1 MIGASV
7 AKRATAFRQHGS
19 LARAG
24 LWLLVAIAVLAGL
37 IFGGLTWGP
46 NLMRHQIAAKVGESV
61 GREVSIGRI
70 EVSPL
75 LGRII
80 ITDLVVMRP
89 PAPRP
94 TVAVK
99 RLTVDVS
106 PLAYLKGRV
115 VVRDVQIEDVKA
127 RIVRHAPVG
136 FDISDIIERIQQ
148 RPASD
153 GKLEWE
159 LDRVSIDRGAFEFDD
174 QYVGKV
180 TQISDLSLTLHDL
193 SNRDDRRSAP
203 AKLDV
208 SLNLDGHPFSLNA
221 VSTPFADSR
230 VLKGHATLAD
240 LPLVSFLPYLNLPD
254 DIRPRSGTLGFKLGV
269 TLNADSPELISL
281 LEIQGKVG
289 VGEFSLIDGTGHER
303 VSVASL
309 AFALE
314 PSKPLGGALHASS
327 ITLDRPRLSLGR
339 RADGK
344 LLWPAP
350 LAVGK
355 PGHDAQKTAKATQVS
370 GPKSLQIDS
379 LRITGG
385 QIDWQDAALPAPLTL
400 RLEQLAVSAD
410 AITIP
415 DLAKPAVANG
425 KVHVEARLDDA
436 APLNAQLNAQLSAPP
451 SAQLSADL
459 SLDGQRGH
467 ADVSLQD
474 LSLPHFAPLAGP
486 GLKAKLESG
495 RLDAK
500 ATLNWDSAAPSW
512 SMTDGLITLSDLKLS
527 HANQPPATIGK
538 LTIRDVSADPV
549 VRHLELG
556 SVVLERSNLSVRRAS
571 NGRFNLQDWYVP
583 PAASAAL
590 ETTARPAT
598 SANSA
603 TPSAAAP
610 WTLLAKS
617 VEIDR
622 LELDYADSLI
632 DRERRLPRLTL
643 NAKASSVTLDP
654 SKSASFDATA
664 TLIDG
669 ARLSARGTVRPVP
682 LDVDA
687 QVQVRRASLTYVDP
701 YVEPYLN
708 LTIARGQLWSTG
720 RLRLSSTPGG
730 ELSRI
735 GFNGEVSFNEFSAL
749 DKVSSDDFL
758 RWSALVTPSVKVDW
772 RPARPGDSLIEVGDV
787 AVVDFY
793 ARVIL
798 SPAGRLNLRDIVV
811 DRKNDAAPISLTTV
825 QPDPNKPAD
834 GSEAAEAVATTTLP
848 TTALSTKTNVKT
860 PASAAPASPQPTL
873 RIGTIRIGGGNINF
887 TDNFIKPNYT
897 ANLTQLNG
905 SIDAIASDRSEP
917 SEVNVSGRVD
927 DDAPLEIT
935 GQFHPLPPNRLID
948 LRAVARGF
956 DLPKISPY
964 SGRWAGYS
972 IEKGKLSADVR
983 YRIDGDTLQASNK
996 LVINQL
1002 TFGPKVDSPSASK
1015 LPVLLAVSLLKDRN
1029 GNIDLDI
1036 PISGSLSDPQ
1046 FSVGSLIWKVIGN
1059 LIVKV
1064 VTSPFSF
1071 LASLGGGAANDISYI
1086 EFAPGNSTLDE
1097 EDRKRLDSLAKGL
1110 TERPAVSLEIAG
1122 YGDEA
1127 GDRIGMQQARLEQT
1141 LRALKFAE
1149 LRRANRSAEL
1159 PSIDAIMIDPA
1170 ERPAL
1175 LERAWRNA
1183 KLNPSMFGKPP
1194 PPEALEA
1201 QLLEHEVVT
1210 SADVKQV
1217 AQLRAQ
1223 TARDYLRDR
1232 KAISHDRLY
1241 LMAPRLPGPDD
1252 KLPPAR
1258 VSFEV
1263 K

>member
-1 MIGASV
+1 MARASV
-7 AKRATAFRQHGS
+7 EKRAAAVRQRGS

-46 NLMRHQIAAKVGESV
+46 NLMRHQIGAKVGELV
-61 GREVSIGRI
+61 GRDVNIGRI

-75 LGRII
+75 LGRIVM
-80 ITDLVVMRP
+80 TDLVVLRP
-89 PAPRP
+89 PSPKP
-94 TVAVK
+94 TLVAK
-99 RLTVDVS
+99 RLIVDVS
-106 PLAYLKGRV
+106 PLAYLHGRV
-115 VVRDVQIEDVKA
+115 VVRNVQIEDVKA
-127 RIVRHAPVG
+127 RIVRHAPFG

-148 RPASD
+148 RPSSD
-153 GKLEWE
+153 SKLEWE
-159 LDRVSIDRGAFEFDD
+159 LDRVSIDRGALEFDD
-174 QYVGKV
+174 QYVGKL
-180 TQISDLSLTLHDL
+180 TQISDLSLTLNEL
-193 SNRDDRRSAP
+193 SNRADRKSAP

-208 SLNLDGHPFSLNA
+208 RLNLDGHPFSLDA

-230 VLKGHATLAD
+230 VLKGHASLAD
-240 LPLVSFLPYLNLPD
+240 LPLVSLLPYLSLPN
-254 DIRPRSGTLGFKLGV
+254 DIRPRSGVLGFELGV

-281 LEIQGKVG
+281 LEIQGKAG
-289 VGEFSLIDGTGHER
+289 IGEFSLVDGSGHER
-303 VSVASL
+303 VSIASL
-309 AFALE
+309 ALALE
-314 PSKPLGGALHASS
+314 PSKPLGGAIHVSS
-327 ITLDRPRLSLGR
+327 IALDRPRLSLGR
-339 RADGK
+339 GADGR

-355 PGHDAQKTAKATQVS
+355 PGHDAKSTPAAPVP
-370 GPKSLQIDS
+370 GPKSLQLDS
-379 LRITGG
+379 IKIAGG
-385 QIDWQDAALPAPLTL
+385 EIDWQDAALAAPLTL
-400 RLEQLAVSAD
+400 RFDQLAVSTS

-415 DLAKPAVANG
+415 DLAKPGAALG
-425 KVHVEARLDDA
+425 KARIEARLDAA
-436 APLNAQLNAQLSAPP
+436 APLSAKLSAEIN
-451 SAQLSADL
+451 
-459 SLDGQRGH
+459 LDGPRGS
-467 ADVSLQD
+467 ADVSIQD
-474 LSLPHFAPLAGP
+474 LSLPRYAALAGP
-486 GLKAKLESG
+486 GLRAKLESG
-495 RLDAK
+495 RLDANAK
-500 ATLNWDSAAPSW
+500 LNWDSAAPSW
-512 SMTDGLITLSDLKLS
+512 SMTDGLVTLSDLKLS
-527 HANQPPATIGK
+527 HANQTPATIGK
-538 LTIRDVSADPV
+538 LTIREISADPV
-549 VRHLELG
+549 ARHLELG
-556 SVVLERSNLSVRRAS
+556 SLVLERSNLSVRRAS

-583 PAASAAL
+583 PAAGSAVAL
-590 ETTARPAT
+590 NDR
-598 SANSA
+598 SA
-603 TPSAAAP
+603 TAASAP

-622 LELDYADSLI
+622 LGLDYADSLI

-654 SKSASFDATA
+654 SKPASFDATA
-664 TLIDG
+664 TFVDG

-687 QVQVRRASLTYVDP
+687 QVQVRRASLAYVDP

-708 LTIARGQLWSTG
+708 LTIARGQVWSTG
-720 RLRLSSTPGG
+720 RLQLSSTPGG

-735 GFNGEVSFNEFSAL
+735 GFDGEVSFNDFSAL
-749 DKVSSDDFL
+749 DKVSSDDFM
-758 RWSALVTPSVKVDW
+758 RWSALVTPKVKVDW

-787 AVVDFY
+787 AIVDFY

-798 SPAGRLNLRDIVV
+798 SSAGRLNLSDIVV
-811 DRKNDAAPISLTTV
+811 DHKLDAAPISLTTA
-825 QPDPNKPAD
+825 QPDLNKPAD
-834 GSEAAEAVATTTLP
+834 AAGAAGAPGSAAPPSAAPATRTID
-848 TTALSTKTNVKT
+848 KT
-860 PASAAPASPQPTL
+860 PASAAPVSPQPTL

-905 SIDAIASDRSEP
+905 SIDALASDRSEP
-917 SEVNVSGRVD
+917 SEVSVSGRVD

-935 GQFHPLPPNRLID
+935 GNFHPLPPNRLID
-948 LRAVARGF
+948 LRGVASGF

-983 YRIDGDTLQASNK
+983 YRIHGDKLQATNK

-1046 FSVGSLIWKVIGN
+1046 FSVGSLICQVIGN

-1071 LASLGGGAANDISYI
+1071 LASLGNGPAANDISYI
-1086 EFAPGNSTLDE
+1086 EFAPGTSTLDE
-1097 EDRKRLDSLAKGL
+1097 DDRNRLDALAKGL
-1110 TERPAVSLEIAG
+1110 TDRPGVSLEIAG

-1127 GDRIGMQQARLEQT
+1127 GDRIGMQQARLEHT

-1159 PSIDAIMIDPA
+1159 PSIDAITIDPS

-1183 KLNPSMFGKPP
+1183 KLNGSMFSKPP
-1194 PPEALEA
+1194 SPEALEA
-1201 QLLEHEVVT
+1201 QLLEHEAVT
-1210 SADVKQV
+1210 PADVKQV

-1223 TARDYLRDR
+1223 AARDYLRDR

-1252 KLPPAR
+1252 KLPASR

>member
-1 MIGASV
+1 MAGASV
-7 AKRATAFRQHGS
+7 DKRATAFRQHGS

-75 LGRII
+75 LGRIV

-89 PAPRP
+89 PAPKP
-94 TVAVK
+94 TLAVK

-193 SNRDDRRSAP
+193 SNRGDRKAVP
-203 AKLDV
+203 ARLNV
-208 SLNLDGHPFSLNA
+208 RLNLDGHPASLDA

-230 VLKGHATLAD
+230 VLRGHTTLAG
-240 LPLVSFLPYLNLPD
+240 LPIVSLLPYLTLPD
-254 DIRPRSGTLGFKLGV
+254 DVRPRSGVLGFEMGV

-281 LEIQGKVG
+281 LEMQGKIG
-289 VGEFSLIDGTGHER
+289 LDEFSLIDGAGQER

-309 AFALE
+309 ALALE
-314 PSKPLGGALHASS
+314 PSKPLGGAIHVSS
-327 ITLDRPRLSLGR
+327 IALDRPRLNLGR
-339 RADGK
+339 RADGQ

-350 LAVGK
+350 ITVGK
-355 PGHDAQKTAKATQVS
+355 PGHDASPETAARRS
-370 GPKSLQIDS
+370 GPKSLRIDS
-379 LRITGG
+379 LKIAGG

-400 RLEQLAVSAD
+400 RLDQLAVSAD

-415 DLAKPAVANG
+415 DLAKPAAANG
-425 KVHVEARLDDA
+425 EVHIEARLDDA
-436 APLNAQLNAQLSAPP
+436 AQL
-451 SAQLSADL
+451 SAQLSAEL

-474 LSLPHFAPLAGP
+474 LSLPRFAALAGP
-486 GLKAKLESG
+486 GLRAKLESG

-500 ATLNWDSAAPSW
+500 AKLNWDSAAPSW

-590 ETTARPAT
+590 ATTARPAT
-598 SANSA
+598 SA
-603 TPSAAAP
+603 TTSAAAP

-622 LELDYADSLI
+622 LDLDYADSLV

-664 TLIDG
+664 AFIDG

-720 RLRLSSTPGG
+720 RLRLSSTSNG

-749 DKVSSDDFL
+749 DKVSSEDFL

-811 DRKNDAAPISLTTV
+811 DRENDAAPISLTTV

-834 GSEAAEAVATTTLP
+834 ASEAADTAKAAEAAATTTLP
-848 TTALSTKTNVKT
+848 TTAPATETIVKT
-860 PASAAPASPQPTL
+860 PASGEPASPQPTL
-873 RIGTIRIGGGNINF
+873 RIGTVRIGGGNINF

-948 LRAVARGF
+948 LRAVASGF

-983 YRIDGDTLQASNK
+983 YRIDGDTLQATNK

-1059 LIVKV
+1059 LIVKI

-1071 LASLGGGAANDISYI
+1071 LASLGSGAASDISYI
-1086 EFAPGNSTLDE
+1086 EFAPGNSTLDD

-1159 PSIDAIMIDPA
+1159 PSVDAIMIDPA

-1210 SADVKQV
+1210 PADVKQV
-1217 AQLRAQ
+1217 VQLRAQ